1 MSGSSAGLPLRPGN
15 DTRVK
20 SESDM
25 DELMD
30 GHTEDTPEASVES
43 ARSDGEEEET
53 EESRKLRKKREV
65 CSIALRCCMVI
76 MLTQSF

>member
-15 DTRVK
+15 TTRVK

-25 DELMD
+25 DEFMD

-43 ARSDGEEEET
+43 AMSDGEET
-53 EESRKLRKKREV
+53 EEAKKLRKKREV
-65 CSIALRCCMVI
+65 CSVALHCCMVI